1 MLERRL
7 PRSVTARSNRAHRQ
21 KNHSREFARRPV
33 VRLRMSRVR
42 IHPSGRT
49 MVPSRRAPSRSRA
62 REQTFL
68 FQPRTSW
75 GDNVRSSRAQSR
87 SSLAAANERTG
98 ALRHELLLALDASS
112 LLRKLAR
119 MNSYGRSINHELIRI
134 LLLSSR
140 RTVTRRAS
148 IETAAASNRRRR
160 RESAS
165 PSLHLISSFPSD
177 RRDRDPGSMHI
188 YDTSINPN
196 TPSRDPPPP
205 TTTRRPIRTFMSRS
219 VTL

>member
-1 MLERRL
+1 
-7 PRSVTARSNRAHRQ
+7 
-21 KNHSREFARRPV
+21 
-33 VRLRMSRVR
+33 MSRIR

-49 MVPSRRAPSRSRA
+49 TVPSRRAPSRSSA

-75 GDNVRSSRAQSR
+75 GDNVRSSRAQSH

-160 RESAS
+160 RLESAS

-188 YDTSINPN
+188 YDTSITPN
-196 TPSRDPPPP
+196 TPSRDPPP
-205 TTTRRPIRTFMSRS
+205 TITTRRPIRTFMSRS

>member
-33 VRLRMSRVR
+33 VRLRMSRIR

-49 MVPSRRAPSRSRA
+49 TVPSRRAPSRSRA

-98 ALRHELLLALDASS
+98 ALRDELLALDASS

-119 MNSYGRSINHELIRI
+119 INSYGRSINHELIRI

-148 IETAAASNRRRR
+148 IETAAAANRRRL
-160 RESAS
+160 ESS
-165 PSLHLISSFPSD
+165 SSSLHLISSFPSERHD
-177 RRDRDPGSMHI
+177 RGPGSMHL
-188 YDTSINPN
+188 YDTSITPN
-196 TPSRDPPPP
+196 PSR
-205 TTTRRPIRTFMSRS
+205 RRPIRTFMSRS